1 LCPSHEEEQVGLT
14 DDVIRV
20 PKAAELVASTL
31 RRQIVTGE
39 LKEHDSLPSEAL
51 LMQQF
56 RVSRPTLR
64 EAFRILESESLI
76 LVRRGA
82 RGGARVQVPD
92 GDVAARYAG
101 YVLEYRGTTM
111 ADVFN
116 ARVEL
121 EVPLARLLATNAKA
135 KDVARLRSALEEA
148 EEHLSD
154 AEAYAEYDVSFH
166 LLVAELAGN
175 QTLEVLAQMLY
186 HIVGTARRRY
196 TATLDRGGHLLEY
209 RQVHKTHAKLVEL
222 VSARDAD
229 AAEAIWRKHLVE
241 ANKHYVARPMAKTV
255 VEMMQ

>member
-1 LCPSHEEEQVGLT
+1 MSLADE
-14 DDVIRV
+14 VIRV
-20 PKAAELVASTL
+20 PKAAELVAATL

-39 LKEHDSLPSEAL
+39 LKEDDSLPSEAL

-76 LVRRGA
+76 HVRRGA

-111 ADVFN
+111 ADVYN
-116 ARVEL
+116 ARAEL
-121 EVPLARLLATNAKA
+121 EVPLARLLAGSAKP
-135 KDVARLRSALEEA
+135 KQIARLRASIEESA
-148 EEHLSD
+148 EHLED
-154 AEAYAEYDVSFH
+154 PEAYGEYDVAFH

-175 QTLEVLAQMLY
+175 QTLAVLCQMVY

-196 TATLDRGGHLLEY
+196 TATLERGVHMTEY
-209 RQVHKTHAKLVEL
+209 EQVHKTHAKLVEL
-222 VSARDAD
+222 IAARDPD
-229 AAEAIWRKHLVE
+229 AAEALWRKHLVE
-241 ANKHYVARPMAKTV
+241 VNKHYLARPLAKTV